1 MRATTIAMAVLVAG
15 LAAGCVGEPERV
27 FIEGDMALVEKPYP
41 LGYPSAK
48 PLPNRL
54 VRKLHDEEVEVLR
67 TFADKGFLVSEV
79 RTREGIEGYVVC
91 CSTGVP
97 FEQFPTTGD
106 ESGW

>member
-1 MRATTIAMAVLVAG
+1 MRASTLSTAILVVVLST
-15 LAAGCVGEPERV
+15 GCAREAERV

-54 VRKLHDEEVEVLR
+54 IRKLHDEEVEVLR
-67 TFADKGFLVSEV
+67 TFADKDFLVSEV
-79 RTREGIEGYVVC
+79 RTREGVEGYVVC